1 MIQVNQHF
9 HGAIHG
15 PVAGRDIDWSCPPRC
30 GAASGYEQRAMDL
43 LPASCHDELAAVI
56 RRSDCSARDVYHAC
70 RTKALVCENGRLV
83 RRHAWLDG
91 TMGGL
96 LLAAVAWMYVL
107 ALGAL
112 ISLWGQPLP
121 WAAHLQLWGLTLA
134 SVALGTVAIRQFI
147 APQLTARKAVMAL
160 ERGRSERT

>member
-1 MIQVNQHF
+1 
-9 HGAIHG
+9 
-15 PVAGRDIDWSCPPRC
+15 
-30 GAASGYEQRAMDL
+30 MDL
-43 LPASCHDELAAVI
+43 LPACCHAELAAVI
-56 RRSDCSARDVYHAC
+56 RHSDCSARDVYRAC

-83 RRHAWLDG
+83 QRHAWLDG

-96 LLAAVAWMYVL
+96 LLAAVGWMYVL

-147 APQLTARKAVMAL
+147 APQLTARKAVVVL
-160 ERGRSERT
+160 ERGGEPVQQKGCARA

>member
-43 LPASCHDELAAVI
+43 LPACCHDELAAVI

-160 ERGRSERT
+160 ERERSERT